1 MGFIS
6 FEFIAMVLV
15 LCAVYYCMPLKY
27 RWVVLFAGSIFYY
40 YRCSGAL
47 VLLLMATTLAAWWL
61 GRRIGYTDETKKEKR
76 KAGKFWCTVGILVLL
91 IPLVYVKYAGFL
103 AGLLHISFS
112 TEHIIVP
119 IGISFYTLQMI
130 AYLVDIYRGKY
141 EAEPNV
147 LKFMLFGMFFPQIL
161 QGPIPRYEALAGQLW
176 KGHRFEG
183 KEISRAVQLY
193 LWGCFLKL
201 VIADK
206 AGIVVDTV
214 FGDTRYY
221 TGVFCL
227 VAGIL
232 YSVQLYTDFLACVC
246 MAKGTAGMFGIHLG
260 DNFAHPYFADSIKDF
275 WRRWHISLSSWLRDY
290 IYIPLGGNRK
300 GKARRYANLMI
311 TFLVS
316 GLWHGAGFSYIFW
329 GFLHGFYQIAGE
341 VTQPVRRR
349 IRILFGFERMADQEM
364 NGDLQKESAKNILE
378 KCGEKFGRNELKM
391 RGKTSEKNSG
401 ICAGYVWVQRIIT
414 SMLVMFGWII
424 FRAPSLRDGLR
435 MVRSVFTVPNFWV
448 WFDGSLLQLGLGGTE
463 WIVLLVGCGVLL
475 LVSLIQTRIC
485 IRDRIA
491 ECHILLRWALYAA
504 AILGIVI
511 FGTYGYGFDANSFIY
526 GGF

>member
-6 FEFIAMVLV
+6 FEFIAMVLIF
-15 LCAVYYCMPLKY
+15 CAVYYCMPLKY
-27 RWVVLFAGSIFYY
+27 RWIVLSAGSIWYY
-40 YRCSGAL
+40 YRCSGGL
-47 VLLLMATTLAAWWL
+47 VLLLIATTSVTWWI
-61 GRRIGYTDETKKEKR
+61 GRRIGYAQKVGKENKKT
-76 KAGKFWCTVGILVLL
+76 GGFWCAAGIMVLL

-103 AGLLHISFS
+103 AGLLHVTFN
-112 TEHIIVP
+112 TEHIVVP

-130 AYLVDIYRGKY
+130 AYLADIYREKY
-141 EAEPNV
+141 EAEPNI

-161 QGPIPRYEALAGQLW
+161 QGPIPRYEDLADQLW
-176 KGHRFEG
+176 EGHRLDG
-183 KEISRAVQLY
+183 KEISRAIQLY
-193 LWGCFLKL
+193 IWGCFLKL

-221 TGVFCL
+221 TGAFCL
-227 VAGIL
+227 AAGIL
-232 YSVQLYTDFLACVC
+232 YSIQLYTDFLACVC
-246 MAKGTAGMFGIHLG
+246 MAQGTAGMFGIRLG

-300 GKARRYANLMI
+300 GKIRRYVNLMI

-329 GFLHGFYQIAGE
+329 GVLHGFYQIAGE
-341 VTQPVRRR
+341 VTQPVRHR
-349 IRILFGFERMADQEM
+349 IRILLGFEWATDRKINE
-364 NGDLQKESAKNILE
+364 NVQKVS
-378 KCGEKFGRNELKM
+378 
-391 RGKTSEKNSG
+391 GKSEPEITVKASG
-401 ICAGYVWVQRIIT
+401 GKYRVAGGYIWVQRIIT
-414 SMLVMFGWII
+414 FMLVMFGWII
-424 FRAPSLRDGLR
+424 FRAPSLKDGLR

-448 WFDGSLLQLGLGGTE
+448 WFDGSLLLLGLGEME
-463 WIVLLVGCGVLL
+463 WIVLMLGCAVLF
-475 LVSLIQTRIC
+475 LVSLVQTRSC

-491 ECHILLRWALYAA
+491 ECHILVRLALYAA
-504 AILGIVI
+504 VILCIAV

>member
-27 RWVVLFAGSIFYY
+27 RWIVLFAGSICYY

-47 VLLLMATTLAAWWL
+47 VLLLAATTLVTWWV
-61 GRRIGYTDETKKEKR
+61 GRRIGFTDGAKKENR

-141 EAEPNV
+141 EAESNV
-147 LKFMLFGMFFPQIL
+147 LKFMLFSMFFPQIL

-193 LWGCFLKL
+193 VWGCFLKL

-246 MAKGTAGMFGIHLG
+246 MAKGTAGMFGIQLG

-300 GKARRYANLMI
+300 GKIRRYMNLMI

-349 IRILFGFERMADQEM
+349 IRILFGFERLADQEM
-364 NGDLQKESAKNILE
+364 NGDLQK
-378 KCGEKFGRNELKM
+378 
-391 RGKTSEKNSG
+391 
-401 ICAGYVWVQRIIT
+401 GYVWVQRIIT
-414 SMLVMFGWII
+414 FMLVMFGWII
-424 FRAPSLRDGLR
+424 FRAPSLRDGLH

-448 WFDGSLLQLGLGGTE
+448 WFDGSLLQLGLGATE
-463 WIVLLVGCGVLL
+463 WIVLLIGCGVLL

-504 AILGIVI
+504 VILGIVI

>member
-6 FEFIAMVLV
+6 FQFMAMVLI
-15 LCAVYYCMPLKY
+15 LCVIYYCIPLKC
-27 RWVVLFAGSIFYY
+27 RWLVLFAGSIGYY
-40 YRCSGAL
+40 YCCSGML
-47 VLLLMATTLAAWWL
+47 VLLLMATTVVTWWV
-61 GRRIGYTDETKKEKR
+61 GRRIGLADKTNV
-76 KAGKFWCTVGILVLL
+76 GKVWCGAGILVLL
-91 IPLVYVKYAGFL
+91 MPLLYVKYSGFL
-103 AGLLHISFS
+103 AGLFHVSFD
-112 TEHIIVP
+112 TERVIVP

-130 AYLVDIYRGKY
+130 AYLVDVYRRKY
-141 EAEPNV
+141 TAESNV

-161 QGPIPRYEALAGQLW
+161 QGPIPRYELLSDQLW
-176 KGHRFEG
+176 RGHPFDGR
-183 KEISRAVQLY
+183 EICRAVQIY
-193 LWGCFLKL
+193 VWGCFLKL

-214 FGDTRYY
+214 FGDTQYY

-232 YSVQLYTDFLACVC
+232 YSIQLYTDFLGCVC
-246 MAKGTAGMFGIHLG
+246 MAQGTAGMFGIHLG

-300 GKARRYANLMI
+300 GKIRRYVNLMI

-341 VTQPVRRR
+341 VTRPVRCR
-349 IRILFGFERMADQEM
+349 IRRALGFERPMD
-364 NGDLQKESAKNILE
+364 GS
-378 KCGEKFGRNELKM
+378 
-391 RGKTSEKNSG
+391 
-401 ICAGYVWVQRIIT
+401 YVWVQRFCT
-414 SMLVMFGWII
+414 FVLVMAGWII
-424 FRAPSLRDGLR
+424 FRAPSLKDGLR
-435 MVRSVFTVPNFWV
+435 MVKSVFTVPNFWV
-448 WFDGSLLQLGLGGTE
+448 WFDGSLLLLGLGEAE
-463 WIVLLVGCGVLL
+463 WAVLVVSCGVLF
-475 LVSLIQTRIC
+475 LVSLMQTRVC

-491 ECHILLRWALYAA
+491 ECHVLLRWILYAA
-504 AILGIVI
+504 VILCIVV